1 MLEVIR
7 FKWDFLLWTVWRR
20 FLPSERWRHSCA
32 TTSVPMS
39 GDCTDVEE
47 VYAVF
52 SSEVNYQ
59 TMVEELV
66 LAAVAQK
73 SGRNVLLL
81 YRYN

>member
-1 MLEVIR
+1 
-7 FKWDFLLWTVWRR
+7 
-20 FLPSERWRHSCA
+20 
-32 TTSVPMS
+32 MS

-59 TMVEELV
+59 TTVEELV